1 MESLGLP
8 RGAERRADLGAWASA
23 ELWAFVGSFFF
34 LLYKIMDKKLGAKVN
49 INLE

>member
-8 RGAERRADLGAWASA
+8 PGAEEKADWGAWASA

-34 LLYKIMDKKLGAKVN
+34 LFYKIMDKN
-49 INLE
+49 